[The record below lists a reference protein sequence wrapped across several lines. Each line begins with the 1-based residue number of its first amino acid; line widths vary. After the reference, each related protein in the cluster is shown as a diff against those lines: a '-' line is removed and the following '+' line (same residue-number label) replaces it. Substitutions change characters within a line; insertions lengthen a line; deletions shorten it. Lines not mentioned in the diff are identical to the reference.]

1 VEEAK
6 ALLVDYLKEHGQIT
20 LGAFRDMLGVS
31 RRDALALLEYFD
43 AVRVTK
49 RSGDTR
55 VWLKVRAVA

>member
-55 VWLKVRAVA
+55 VLA